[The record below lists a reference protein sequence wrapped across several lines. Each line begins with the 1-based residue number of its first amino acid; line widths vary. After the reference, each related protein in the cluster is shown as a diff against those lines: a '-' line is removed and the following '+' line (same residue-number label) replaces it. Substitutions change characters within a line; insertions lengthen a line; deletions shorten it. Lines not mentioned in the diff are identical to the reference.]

1 MFSLSIIPA
10 EKSFQAFGNTKDVVS
25 PQNSSRDANEKR
37 PPPKKT
43 GGGRAVF

>member
-37 PPPKKT
+37 P
-43 GGGRAVF
+43 AVNKRRGSLLF